1 MQPILS
7 AAHMAEVDRLTSE
20 QFGIPGLLLMENA
33 ALGATLAIEQ
43 HFGPVQRRRV
53 RVFCGKGNNG
63 GDGAAVARQLWM
75 RGAHVELL
83 LFGKRETAR
92 GDARVNFDIVA
103 QLAQAS
109 PQIRLVELQSES
121 DFAALLNNSTSR
133 FNLHV
138 DALFGT
144 GLARGLEGMFVRVV
158 EYINSAR
165 QYIPVC
171 ALDVPSGLAADLP
184 HPVGVHVVADLTVTF
199 TAPKVANVLP
209 PAGHVNGKLRVVD
222 IGSPECLLRA
232 TPNHRAALFLITEE
246 GVRSYLERTRRM
258 PDAHKGNVGHVLL
271 MAGSRGKTGA
281 AALSGAGVLRAGA
294 GLLTMA
300 IPASAQSLLVSQ
312 CLPEAMTLALP
323 DDGYG
328 RLTED
333 GLRAG
338 FAVANQHTVCAVGP
352 GLGTD
357 PAVRRLVQWIVQEG
371 KSPTVLDADAL
382 NCLAPWQTG
391 RGTPERP
398 LILTP
403 HPGEMA
409 RLLGVSVND
418 VLVDRLGAARRL
430 ATAHHLF
437 VVLKGYYTL
446 IATPEGDV
454 YINPTGNAG
463 MATGGQWRCSDRHRG
478 RSAGADHLPLEATLA
493 AVYLHGKAGDL
504 ANEALGERSLVAS
517 DILRF
522 LPQAFKAQ
530 DSAGQTSAR

>member
-7 AAHMAEVDRLTSE
+7 AAHMAEVDRLTTE
-20 QFGIPGLLLMENA
+20 QFGIPSLLLMENA
-33 ALGATLAIEQ
+33 AVGATLAIEQ
-43 HFGPVQRRRV
+43 QFGPMRGRRV

-75 RGAHVELL
+75 RGAHVEVL
-83 LFGKRETAR
+83 LFGRRETAR

-103 QLAQAS
+103 QLAQVS
-109 PQIRLVELQSES
+109 PQIRLVELQGESE
-121 DFAALLNNSTSR
+121 FAALLQHSTSR

-144 GLARGLEGMFVRVV
+144 GLARGLEGVFVKVV
-158 EYINSAR
+158 EYLNSTR
-165 QYIPVC
+165 QYVPVC
-171 ALDVPSGLAADLP
+171 SLDIPSGLAADSP
-184 HPVGVHVVADLTVTF
+184 HPVGAHVVADLTVTF

-209 PAGHVNGKLRVVD
+209 PAGHANGKLRIVD
-222 IGSPECLLRA
+222 IGSPELLLRA
-232 TPNHRAALFLITEE
+232 TPNHRASLFLVTED
-246 GVRSYLERTRRM
+246 GVQSYLEQTRRM
-258 PDAHKGNVGHVLL
+258 PDAHKGHVGHVLL
-271 MAGSRGKTGA
+271 IAGSRGKTGA
-281 AALSGAGVLRAGA
+281 AALSGEGVMRAGA
-294 GLLTMA
+294 GLLTIA
-300 IPASAQSLLVSQ
+300 TPASAQSLLVGQ

-323 DDGYG
+323 DDGHG

-333 GLRAG
+333 GLRISFTA
-338 FAVANQHTVCAVGP
+338 ANQHTVCAIGP

-357 PAVRRLVQWIVQEG
+357 PTVRHLVQRIVQEG

-382 NCLAPWQTG
+382 NCLAPWQAG

-418 VLVDRLGAARRL
+418 VLVERVGAARRL
-430 ATAHHLF
+430 ATAYHLF

-463 MATGGQWRCSDRHRG
+463 MATGGSGDVLTG
-478 RSAGADHLPLEATLA
+478 ILAGLLAQTPHLPLEATLA

-504 ANEALGERSLVAS
+504 AKEALGERSLVAS

-522 LPQAFKAQ
+522 LPQVLKPRL
-530 DSAGQTSAR
+530 G

>member
-20 QFGIPGLLLMENA
+20 QFGIPSLLLMENA
-33 ALGATLAIEQ
+33 AIGATVAIEQ
-43 HFGPVQRRRV
+43 HFGPIQRRRV

-75 RGAHVELL
+75 RGAQVEVL

-92 GDARVNFDIVA
+92 GDARINFDIIA

-109 PQIRLVELQSES
+109 PQIRLVELHSES
-121 DFAALLNNSTSR
+121 DFAALLTNSTSR
-133 FNLHV
+133 FNLHI

-144 GLARGLEGMFVRVV
+144 GLTRGLEGMFVKVV
-158 EYINSAR
+158 DYLNSTRA
-165 QYIPVC
+165 YIPVC
-171 ALDVPSGLAADLP
+171 SLDVPSGLAADLP
-184 HPVGVHVVADLTVTF
+184 HPVGVHVTADLTVTF
-199 TAPKVANVLP
+199 TAPKIANVLP

-222 IGSPECLLRA
+222 IGSPECLVRA
-232 TPNHRAALFLITEE
+232 TPQHRASLFLVTEN
-246 GVRSYLERTRRM
+246 GVRSYLEQTRRM
-258 PDAHKGNVGHVLL
+258 PDAHKGHVGHVLL
-271 MAGSRGKTGA
+271 IAGSRGKTGA
-281 AALSGAGVLRAGA
+281 AALAGEGVLRAGA
-294 GLLTMA
+294 GLLTVA
-300 IPASAQSLLVSQ
+300 TLSSAQTLLVSQ

-323 DDGYG
+323 DDGNG
-328 RLTED
+328 HLTDD

-338 FAVANQHTVCAVGP
+338 FAAANQHTVCAIGP
-352 GLGTD
+352 GLGMEAET
-357 PAVRRLVQWIVQEG
+357 RRLVQWIVKDG
-371 KSPTVLDADAL
+371 KVPTVLDADAL
-382 NCLAPWQTG
+382 NCLSPWQFG

-446 IATPEGDV
+446 IATPDGDV

-463 MATGGQWRCSDRHRG
+463 MATGGSGDVLTG
-478 RSAGADHLPLEATLA
+478 IVAGLLAQTPHLPLEATLA

-522 LPQAFKAQ
+522 LPQAFKTPSGAVPP
-530 DSAGQTSAR
+530 G

>member
-33 ALGATLAIEQ
+33 AIGATLAIEQ

-75 RGAHVELL
+75 RGAQVEVL

-109 PQIRLVELQSES
+109 PQIRLVELHSES
-121 DFAALLNNSTSR
+121 DFAALLHNSTSR

-158 EYINSAR
+158 EYLNSAR

-184 HPVGVHVVADLTVTF
+184 HPVGVHVVADVTVTF

-222 IGSPECLLRA
+222 IGSPESLVRA
-232 TPNHRAALFLITEE
+232 TPNHRATLFLVTEE

-258 PDAHKGNVGHVLL
+258 PDAHKGHVGHVLL

-281 AALSGAGVLRAGA
+281 AALSGEAVLRAGA

-323 DDGYG
+323 DDGHG

-338 FAVANQHTVCAVGP
+338 FAVANQHTVCAIGP

-371 KSPTVLDADAL
+371 QSPTVLDADAL

-398 LILTP
+398 IILTP

-463 MATGGQWRCSDRHRG
+463 MATGGSGDVLTG
-478 RSAGADHLPLEATLA
+478 IVAGLLAQTPHLPLEATLA

-530 DSAGQTSAR
+530 TSAG